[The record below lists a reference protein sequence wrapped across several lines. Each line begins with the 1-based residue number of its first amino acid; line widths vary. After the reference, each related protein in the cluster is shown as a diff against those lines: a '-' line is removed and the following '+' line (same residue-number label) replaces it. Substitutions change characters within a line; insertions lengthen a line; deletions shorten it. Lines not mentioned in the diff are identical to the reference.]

1 MRSAVFAACLP
12 APVPFRPQPALP
24 REALMSVIT
33 LTVNGQRR
41 TVDVPP
47 DTPLL
52 WVLRDDL
59 KLKGTKYSCGMSVC
73 GACTVHLDGS
83 PVRSCVTPVAAA
95 AGHRI
100 TTIEGLGAE
109 KLHALQQAWLEE
121 QVVQCG
127 YCQPGM
133 LLQAAALLARTPDP
147 SDEEIDRWMAGNL
160 CRCGTY
166 SRIRRAIRRA
176 AGAGARTTEATNE

>member
-1 MRSAVFAACLP
+1 MP
-12 APVPFRPQPALP
+12 A
-24 REALMSVIT
+24 IT
-33 LTVNGQRR
+33 LTVNGVRR
-41 TVDVPP
+41 TVDASP

-59 KLKGTKYSCGMSVC
+59 KLKGTKYSCGISEC

-83 PVRSCVTPVAAA
+83 PVRSCSTPLSAA
-95 AGHRI
+95 AGRKV
-100 TTIEGLGAE
+100 TTIEGLRG
-109 KLHALQQAWLEE
+109 KPGTLHALQQAWLAE

-133 LLQAAALLARTPDP
+133 LMQAAALLAKNANP
-147 SDEEIDRWMAGNL
+147 SDDEIDRWMSGNL

-166 SRIRRAIRRA
+166 SRIRKAIRRA
-176 AGAGARTTEATNE
+176 AQGAVTTEAAHD

>member
-1 MRSAVFAACLP
+1 MP
-12 APVPFRPQPALP
+12 
-24 REALMSVIT
+24 IT

-41 TVDVPP
+41 TVDAPP

-73 GACTVHLDGS
+73 GACTVHMDGA
-83 PVRSCVTPVAAA
+83 PVRSCVTPLAAA
-95 AGHRI
+95 ANRHI
-100 TTIEGLGAE
+100 TTIEGLGNG
-109 KLHALQQAWLEE
+109 KLHALQEAWLAEE
-121 QVVQCG
+121 VVQCG

-133 LLQAAALLARTPDP
+133 LMQAAALLATNPHP
-147 SDEEIDRWMAGNL
+147 SDAEIDRYMAGNL

-166 SRIRRAIRRA
+166 SRIRKAIRRV
-176 AGAGARTTEATNE
+176 AGPARTTEAAK